1 MHGFTEKTNMIDAF
15 NIINKLSRRLLTYI
29 LLCSVF
35 FSICSTLIQLYYS
48 FQNDLLLLDQRF
60 DNIEKSYIPSIA
72 TSLWDFNEPLVA
84 VQLKGIVDLPDI
96 RLVKISNDFDYQ
108 RQMGHTDIDVEKI
121 VEYPILYSGN
131 VVGTLTVY
139 ADYQDIYQKIYQQA
153 GFILLSESI
162 KIFLLT
168 FFILFIVNQ
177 LITRH
182 LFRITKYAQQLGS
195 HNLEEELTL
204 SNRYSTRDELD
215 DLVDAIN
222 TMRITLKSDI
232 SKLEE
237 AENALL
243 ELNGELEVK
252 VHDRTAKLAESNNQ
266 LQQSFDD
273 LTLAKDKIVQSEKM
287 ASLGQLVA
295 GVAHEVNTPLGIC
308 VTSISALRE
317 HVDSLQSAVDNEKLT
332 KSLLVSKLDSLNEYG
347 QIIERSLIKSVE
359 LIQSFKSVAVEQHTD
374 PEVDINL
381 AKHVN
386 NVVNTV
392 KTMFN
397 TKNYRIKI
405 DVDEKLNLVTYPSA
419 WNQILTNFMVNSHI
433 HGFENSQEG
442 EMSINFTQQD
452 GYLTLLYQDNGKG
465 ISEEIKNKVFEPF
478 ITTKRG
484 QGGSGLGL
492 NIVFN
497 LVDVKLG
504 GTIKSLEV
512 DKGVC
517 FEVKVPIH
525 NKPVAITVP

>member
-1 MHGFTEKTNMIDAF
+1 MMNAF
-15 NIINKLSRRLLTYI
+15 NIINKLSRRLLSYI
-29 LLCSVF
+29 LLCSIF
-35 FSICSTLIQLYYS
+35 FSICSTLIQLYNS
-48 FQNDLLLLDQRF
+48 FQDDLRLLEQRF
-60 DNIEKSYIPSIA
+60 DNIEQSYIPSIA
-72 TSLWDFNEPLVA
+72 TSLWDFNEPLLA
-84 VQLKGIVDLPDI
+84 VQLQGIVDLPDI

-108 RQMGHTDIDVEKI
+108 RQLGQTDVNVEKV
-121 VEYPILYSGN
+121 VEYPITYSDN
-131 VVGTLTVY
+131 VVGMLTVY
-139 ADYQDIYQKIYQQA
+139 ADYQEIYQKLYQQA

-182 LFRITKYAQQLGS
+182 LFLITKYAQQFGS
-195 HNLEEELTL
+195 HNLEQELTL
-204 SNRYSTRDELD
+204 SNRYKTKDELD

-222 TMRITLKSDI
+222 IMRINLNSEI
-232 SKLEE
+232 SKLED

-243 ELNGELEVK
+243 ALNGELEVK
-252 VHDRTAKLAESNNQ
+252 VHDRTAMLAKSNKQ

-308 VTSISALRE
+308 VTSISALKE
-317 HVDSLQSAVDNEKLT
+317 HVDSLQSAISNEKLT
-332 KSLLVSKLDSLNEYG
+332 KSFLVNKLNLLTEYE
-347 QIIERSLIKSVE
+347 QIIERSLIKSVN

-374 PEVDINL
+374 PEVNINL
-381 AKHVN
+381 ANHVN

-392 KTMFN
+392 KTMFK
-397 TKNYRIKI
+397 TKNYRINI
-405 DVDEKLNLVTYPSA
+405 EVDEELSLVTYPSA
-419 WNQILTNFMVNSHI
+419 WNQILTNFMVNSHV
-433 HGFENSQEG
+433 HGFENSREG
-442 EMSINFTQQD
+442 EISIRFTQED

-465 ISEEIKNKVFEPF
+465 ISDEVNNKVFEPF

-497 LVDVKLG
+497 LVDAKLS
-504 GTIKSLEV
+504 GTIENVQV
-512 DKGVC
+512 DKGAC
-517 FEVKVPIH
+517 FKVKVPIH
-525 NKPVAITVP
+525 GT

>member
-1 MHGFTEKTNMIDAF
+1 MMNAF
-15 NIINKLSRRLLTYI
+15 NIINKLSQRLLSYI
-29 LLCSVF
+29 ILWSIF
-35 FSICSTLIQLYYS
+35 FSICSTLIQLYNS
-48 FQNDLLLLDQRF
+48 FQNDLRLLEQRF

-72 TSLWDFNEPLVA
+72 TSLWDFNEPLIA
-84 VQLKGIVDLPDI
+84 VQLQGILDLPNI

-108 RQMGHTDIDVEKI
+108 RQLGRADINVEK
-121 VEYPILYSGN
+121 VVDYPITYSDN
-131 VVGTLTVY
+131 VVGKLTVY
-139 ADYQDIYQKIYQQA
+139 ADYKEIYQKLYQQA

-177 LITRH
+177 LIARH

-195 HNLEEELTL
+195 HNLEQELTL
-204 SNRYSTRDELD
+204 SNRSQNKDELD
-215 DLVDAIN
+215 YLVDAIN
-222 TMRITLKSDI
+222 VMRINLQSEI
-232 SKLEE
+232 SKLED

-243 ELNGELEVK
+243 ALNGELEVK
-252 VHDRTAKLAESNNQ
+252 VHDRTAMLAKSNNQ

-308 VTSISALRE
+308 ITSISALKE
-317 HVDSLQSAVDNEKLT
+317 HVDSLQLAISNEKLT
-332 KSLLVSKLDSLNEYG
+332 KSFLVSKLNLLTEYE

-374 PEVDINL
+374 PEVNINL
-381 AKHVN
+381 AQHVN

-392 KTMFN
+392 KTIFK
-397 TKNYRIKI
+397 TKNYHINIEI
-405 DVDEKLNLVTYPSA
+405 DETLCLVTYPSA

-433 HGFENSQEG
+433 HAFENSREG
-442 EMSINFTQQD
+442 EISISFTKD
-452 GYLTLLYQDNGKG
+452 KGYLTLLYQDNGKG
-465 ISEEIKNKVFEPF
+465 ISKDVNDKVFEPF

-484 QGGSGLGL
+484 RGGSGLGL

-497 LVDVKLG
+497 LVDAKLG
-504 GTIKSLEV
+504 GTIENLKV
-512 DKGVC
+512 DKGAC
-517 FEVKVPIH
+517 FKVKVPIH
-525 NKPVAITVP
+525 SE

>member
-1 MHGFTEKTNMIDAF
+1 MIETLKF
-15 NIINKLSRRLLTYI
+15 NNKLSRRLLAYI

-35 FSICSTLIQLYYS
+35 FSICSTLIQLYAS
-48 FQNDLLLLDQRF
+48 FQDDLVLLEQRF

-84 VQLKGIVDLPDI
+84 VQLQGIVDLPDI

-108 RQMGHTDIDVEKI
+108 RQLGQKDMNVKK
-121 VEYPILYSGN
+121 VLEYPISYSGN
-131 VVGTLTVY
+131 IVGKLTVY
-139 ADYQDIYQKIYQQA
+139 ADYQDIYQNLYQQA

-168 FFILFIVNQ
+168 FCILLIVNQ

-182 LFRITKYAQQLGS
+182 LFRITKYAQQLDS
-195 HNLEEELTL
+195 YNLEQALTL
-204 SNRYSTRDELD
+204 PKRYQTQDELD
-215 DLVDAIN
+215 YLVDAIN
-222 TMRITLKSDI
+222 AMRMNLKSEI

-243 ELNGELEVK
+243 ALNGELEVK

-308 VTSISALRE
+308 ITSITALKDK
-317 HVDSLQSAVDNEKLT
+317 VDSLQLAITNEKLS
-332 KSLLVSKLDSLNEYG
+332 KSLLVNTLDLLNEYQ
-347 QIIERSLIKSVE
+347 QIIERSLIKSVD
-359 LIQSFKSVAVEQHTD
+359 LIRSFKSVAVEQHTD
-374 PEVDINL
+374 PEVNINL

-386 NVVNTV
+386 DVVNTV
-392 KTMFN
+392 KTMFKFKKYHIN
-397 TKNYRIKI
+397 VE
-405 DVDEKLNLVTYPSA
+405 VDEKLNLVTYPSA

-433 HGFENSQEG
+433 HGFENRREG
-442 EMSINFTQQD
+442 EISIIFSHAN
-452 GYLTLLYQDNGKG
+452 GYLTLLYQDDGKG
-465 ISEEIKNKVFEPF
+465 VNNDIKNKIFDPF

-497 LVDVKLG
+497 LVDAKLG
-504 GTIKSLEV
+504 GTIKCLDVEQ
-512 DKGVC
+512 GVC
-517 FEVKVPIH
+517 FKVKVPIH
-525 NKPVAITVP
+525 NKLLVKKEKIMNLSLV

>member
-1 MHGFTEKTNMIDAF
+1 MMNAF
-15 NIINKLSRRLLTYI
+15 NILNKLSRRLLSYI
-29 LLCSVF
+29 LLCSIF
-35 FSICSTLIQLYYS
+35 FSICSTLIQLYNS
-48 FQNDLLLLDQRF
+48 FQNDLRLLDQRF
-60 DNIEKSYIPSIA
+60 DNIEQSYIPSIA
-72 TSLWDFNEPLVA
+72 TSLWDFNEPLLA
-84 VQLKGIVDLPDI
+84 VQLQGIVDLPDV

-108 RQMGHTDIDVEKI
+108 RQLGQTDVSVEKF
-121 VEYPILYSGN
+121 VEYPITYSDN
-131 VVGTLTVY
+131 VVGKLTVY
-139 ADYQDIYQKIYQQA
+139 ANYQDIYQKLYQQA

-168 FFILFIVNQ
+168 FFIIFIVNQ

-182 LFRITKYAQQLGS
+182 LFLITKYAQQFGS
-195 HNLEEELTL
+195 DNLEQELTL
-204 SNRYSTRDELD
+204 SNRYKTKDELD

-222 TMRITLKSDI
+222 IMRRNLNSEI
-232 SKLEE
+232 SKLED

-243 ELNGELEVK
+243 ALNGELEVK
-252 VHDRTAKLAESNNQ
+252 VHDRTAMLAKSNNQ

-308 VTSISALRE
+308 VTSISALKE
-317 HVDSLQSAVDNEKLT
+317 HVDSLQAAISNEKLT
-332 KSLLVSKLDSLNEYG
+332 KSFLVSKLNLLTEYE
-347 QIIERSLIKSVE
+347 QIIERSLIKSVD

-381 AKHVN
+381 ANHVN

-392 KTMFN
+392 KTMFK
-397 TKNYRIKI
+397 TKNYKI
-405 DVDEKLNLVTYPSA
+405 NIEVDEELSLVTYPSA
-419 WNQILTNFMVNSHI
+419 WNQILTNFMVNSHV
-433 HGFENSQEG
+433 HGFENTREG
-442 EMSINFTQQD
+442 EISIRFTQED

-465 ISEEIKNKVFEPF
+465 ISDEVNNKVFEPF

-497 LVDVKLG
+497 LVDAKLG
-504 GTIKSLEV
+504 GTIENIQV
-512 DKGVC
+512 DKGAC
-517 FEVKVPIH
+517 FKV
-525 NKPVAITVP
+525 TVPMHNT

>member
-1 MHGFTEKTNMIDAF
+1 MSNPF
-15 NIINKLSRRLLTYI
+15 NIINKLSRRLLAYI
-29 LLCSVF
+29 LLGSLF
-35 FSICSTLIQLYYS
+35 FSISSTLIQLYHS
-48 FQNDLLLLDQRF
+48 FQDDLLLLEQRF

-72 TSLWDFNEPLVA
+72 ASLWDFNESLVS

-96 RLVKISNDFDYQ
+96 RFVKVSNDFDYQ
-108 RQMGHTDIDVEKI
+108 SHQGQVDVAAEKI
-121 VEYPILYSGN
+121 VEFPIAYSGS
-131 VVGTLTVY
+131 VVGKLTVY
-139 ADYQDIYQKIYQQA
+139 ADYQDIYKRMYQQA

-168 FFILFIVNQ
+168 FFILLIVNQ

-182 LFRITKYAQQLGS
+182 LFRITKYTQQLGR
-195 HNLEEELTL
+195 HNLEQDLTL
-204 SNRYSTRDELD
+204 TKRYKTKDELD

-222 TMRITLKSDI
+222 VMRINLKNEI
-232 SKLEE
+232 SKLED

-243 ELNGELEVK
+243 ALNGELEVK
-252 VHDRTAKLAESNNQ
+252 VHDRTAKLAESNSQ

-308 VTSISALRE
+308 ITSISALNE
-317 HVDSLQSAVDNEKLT
+317 HVDSLQAAINDEKLT
-332 KSLLVSKLDSLNEYG
+332 KSFLVNKLVLLKEYEE
-347 QIIERSLIKSVE
+347 IIERSLIKSVD
-359 LIQSFKSVAVEQHTD
+359 LIRSFKSVAVEQHTD
-374 PEVDINL
+374 PEVEINL
-381 AKHVN
+381 AEHVN

-392 KTMFN
+392 KTMFK
-397 TKNYRIKI
+397 TQNYLIKI
-405 DVDEKLNLVTYPSA
+405 EVDEQFSLVTYPSA

-433 HGFENSQEG
+433 HGFESSRDG
-442 EMSINFTQQD
+442 EITINFTESD

-465 ISEEIKNKVFEPF
+465 ISDEVKNKVFEPF

-497 LVDVKLG
+497 LIDAKLG
-504 GTIKSLEV
+504 GTIETLDV

-517 FEVKVPIH
+517 FKVKVPIRSEQVPT
-525 NKPVAITVP
+525 KQELAI

>member
-1 MHGFTEKTNMIDAF
+1 M
-15 NIINKLSRRLLTYI
+15 
-29 LLCSVF
+29 
-35 FSICSTLIQLYYS
+35 
-48 FQNDLLLLDQRF
+48 LLLEQRF
-60 DNIEKSYIPSIA
+60 DNIEKSYIPA
-72 TSLWDFNEPLVA
+72 LAASLWDFNDSLVT

-108 RQMGHTDIDVEKI
+108 RLLGQPDMTVEKV
-121 VEYPILYSGN
+121 VEYPISYLDN
-131 VVGTLTVY
+131 VVGKLTVY
-139 ADYQDIYQKIYQQA
+139 ADYQEIYQKLYQQA

-195 HNLEEELTL
+195 HNLEQELTIL
-204 SNRYSTRDELD
+204 NRYQTRDELD

-222 TMRITLKSDI
+222 TMRITLKADI
-232 SKLEE
+232 SKLEDV
-237 AENALL
+237 ENALL
-243 ELNGELEVK
+243 TLNSELEIK
-252 VHDRTAKLAESNNQ
+252 VHDRTAKLAESNHQ

-317 HVDSLQSAVDNEKLT
+317 NIDSLKSAVNNEKLT
-332 KSLLVSKLDSLNEYG
+332 KSLLVNKLSSLHEYEK
-347 QIIERSLIKSVE
+347 IIERSLIKSVE

-392 KTMFN
+392 KTMFK
-397 TKNYRIKI
+397 TKNYIIKV

-442 EMSINFTQQD
+442 EMSISFTAEN
-452 GYLTLLYQDNGKG
+452 GYLTLLYKDNGKG
-465 ISEEIKNKVFEPF
+465 ISDEIKNKVFEPF

-497 LVDVKLG
+497 LVDAKLG

-512 DKGVC
+512 DNGVC
-517 FEVKVPIH
+517 FKVRVPMHHKSVPII
-525 NKPVAITVP
+525 AS

>member
-1 MHGFTEKTNMIDAF
+1 MSNPF

-29 LLCSVF
+29 LLGSVF

-48 FQNDLLLLDQRF
+48 FQDDLLLLDQRF
-60 DNIEKSYIPSIA
+60 NNIEKSYIPSIA
-72 TSLWDFNEPLVA
+72 ASLWDFNEPLVA

-96 RLVKISNDFDYQ
+96 RLVKISNDFDYK
-108 RQMGHTDIDVEKI
+108 RQHGQADMNAEKVVEF
-121 VEYPILYSGN
+121 PIAYSGN
-131 VVGTLTVY
+131 VVGKLTVY
-139 ADYQDIYQKIYQQA
+139 ADYQDIYKKIYQQA

-182 LFRITKYAQQLGS
+182 LFRITKYAQQLGG
-195 HNLEEELTL
+195 HNLEEELTI
-204 SNRYSTRDELD
+204 SNRYQTKDELD

-222 TMRITLKSDI
+222 LMRINLNNEI

-243 ELNGELEVK
+243 ALNGELEVK
-252 VHDRTAKLAESNNQ
+252 VHDRTAMLAESNNQ

-308 VTSISALRE
+308 ITSISALKE
-317 HVDSLQSAVDNEKLT
+317 LVDSLQSSINNETLT
-332 KSLLVSKLDSLNEYG
+332 KSFLVKKLVLLKEYEE
-347 QIIERSLIKSVE
+347 IIERSLIKSVD
-359 LIQSFKSVAVEQHTD
+359 LIRSFKSVAVEQHTD
-374 PEVDINL
+374 PEVEINL
-381 AKHVN
+381 AEHVN

-392 KTMFN
+392 KTMFK
-397 TKNYRIKI
+397 TKNYHIKI
-405 DVDEKLNLVTYPSA
+405 EVDETLSLVTYPSA

-433 HGFENSQEG
+433 HGFENSREG
-442 EMSINFTQQD
+442 DITINFTVED
-452 GYLTLLYQDNGKG
+452 GYLSLLYQDNGKG
-465 ISEEIKNKVFEPF
+465 ISDEVKNKVFEPF

-497 LVDVKLG
+497 LVDAKLG
-504 GTIKSLEV
+504 GTIKSLDV

-517 FEVKVPIH
+517 FKVKVPI
-525 NKPVAITVP
+525 KDLQLPVKEELAN

>member
-1 MHGFTEKTNMIDAF
+1 MMNAF
-15 NIINKLSRRLLTYI
+15 NIINKLNRRLLSYI
-29 LLCSVF
+29 LLCSIF
-35 FSICSTLIQLYYS
+35 FSICSTLIQLYSS
-48 FQNDLLLLDQRF
+48 FQNDLRLLEQRF
-60 DNIEKSYIPSIA
+60 DNIEQSYIPSIA
-72 TSLWDFNEPLVA
+72 TSLWDFNEPLLA

-108 RQMGHTDIDVEKI
+108 RQLGRTDMDAEKV
-121 VEYPILYSGN
+121 VEYPINYSDN
-131 VVGTLTVY
+131 VVGKLTVY
-139 ADYQDIYQKIYQQA
+139 ADYQEIYQRLYQQA
-153 GFILLSESI
+153 GFILLNESI

-182 LFRITKYAQQLGS
+182 LFRITTYAQQLGS
-195 HNLEEELTL
+195 HNSENELTL
-204 SNRYSTRDELD
+204 SNRYQTKDELD

-222 TMRITLKSDI
+222 IMRMNLNSEI
-232 SKLEE
+232 SKLED

-243 ELNGELEVK
+243 ALNGELEVK
-252 VHDRTAKLAESNNQ
+252 VHDRTAMLAKSNNQ

-308 VTSISALRE
+308 VTSISALKE
-317 HVDSLQSAVDNEKLT
+317 HVDSLQAAISSETLT
-332 KSLLVSKLDSLNEYG
+332 KSLLVSKLNLLTEYE
-347 QIIERSLIKSVE
+347 QIIERSLIKSVN
-359 LIQSFKSVAVEQHTD
+359 LIRSFKSVAVEQHTD
-374 PEVDINL
+374 PEVNINL

-392 KTMFN
+392 KTIFK
-397 TKNYRIKI
+397 TKNYCINI
-405 DVDEKLNLVTYPSA
+405 EVDETLCLFTYPSA

-433 HGFENSQEG
+433 HGFENSREG
-442 EMSINFTQQD
+442 EISIRFTQEN

-465 ISEEIKNKVFEPF
+465 ISDEVKNKVFEPF

-497 LVDVKLG
+497 LVDAKLG
-504 GTIKSLEV
+504 GTIDNITV
-512 DKGVC
+512 DKGAC
-517 FEVKVPIH
+517 FKVIVPIH
-525 NKPVAITVP
+525 SS